1 MEEFLN
7 NLYSNSSAP
16 VWSALLLGLMT
27 AISPCPLASNI
38 TAIGFISKDIENR
51 NKVFINGIIYTL
63 GRVFSYSL
71 LAAVLVLSADQIKI
85 AGVFQQY
92 GEKILGPA
100 LIIIGLI
107 MLGVINLRLWGG
119 GGLTSHFQN
128 KQRHS
133 YRDAFLLGVL
143 FALTFCPYSG
153 VLFFGMLIPMTIESS
168 SGMFL
173 PPVFAFAT
181 GIPVV
186 VFAWLL
192 AYTVSGVGTL
202 YNKIKAFEIW
212 FRRVVAITFVGIGI
226 YYTIA
231 VWI

>member
-1 MEEFLN
+1 MEEFLSG
-7 NLYSNSSAP
+7 LYSNSSAP

-51 NKVFINGIIYTL
+51 NKVFINGLVYTL

-71 LAAVLVLSADQIKI
+71 LAAILVFGADQIKI

-100 LIIIGLI
+100 LIIIGLV
-107 MLGVINLRLWGG
+107 MLGVINLKLWGAN
-119 GGLTSHFQN
+119 GLTSRFQN
-128 KQRHS
+128 KQKHS
-133 YRDAFLLGVL
+133 YTDAFLLGVL

-153 VLFFGMLIPMTIESS
+153 VLFFGMLIPLTIESS
-168 SGMFL
+168 AGMLL
-173 PPVFAFAT
+173 PPVFAIAT

-186 VFAWLL
+186 IFAWLL

-202 YNKIKAFEIW
+202 YNKIKTFEVW
-212 FRRVVAITFVGIGI
+212 FRRVVAVTFVGIGI